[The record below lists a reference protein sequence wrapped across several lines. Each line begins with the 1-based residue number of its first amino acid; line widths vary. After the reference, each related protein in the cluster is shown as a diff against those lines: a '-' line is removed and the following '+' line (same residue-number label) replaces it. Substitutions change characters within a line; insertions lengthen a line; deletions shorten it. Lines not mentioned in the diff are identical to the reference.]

1 MLYGAPEVPGQ
12 EKEPMQRVT
21 HSPLLG
27 YQGGASERSTL
38 FSLPWM
44 KNFRKINKIK
54 KFKKQKRMK
63 MKMKGWGGGTCE
75 TKLNAYTMI

>member
-1 MLYGAPEVPGQ
+1 MLYGAPEVPRQ
-12 EKEPMQRVT
+12 EREPLQRVI
-21 HSPLLG
+21 HSPLTGLR
-27 YQGGASERSTL
+27 GGASERSSL
-38 FSLPWM
+38 VSLPWM

-54 KFKKQKRMK
+54 KFKNRRKMK

>member
-1 MLYGAPEVPGQ
+1 MLYETPEVPGQ
-12 EKEPMQRVT
+12 EKEPVQRVS

-44 KNFRKINKIK
+44 KNFRKKNKIK
-54 KFKKQKRMK
+54 KFKNRRKRK
-63 MKMKGWGGGTCE
+63 MKMKGCE
-75 TKLNAYTMI
+75 TK